1 MNTEAGPND
10 GSQQKCYPSFDY
22 PLWFLSLFLPL
33 IPAPPLHGTHS
44 FDNSLCTLSFMGKY
58 CFEMFLLKSCLYWIF
73 YFILLKTLNSIWLK
87 SQYGIEWLMVKKVAA
102 LKLKGN
108 NQTTYYK
115 GIFMRRECFVMKWE
129 RTITETFIS
138 IQTPPSLYN
147 CFTHPIERNK
157 ESWRLEAY

>member
-1 MNTEAGPND
+1 MLLND
-10 GSQQKCYPSFDY
+10 VVVEHWSWSK
-22 PLWFLSLFLPL
+22 WR
-33 IPAPPLHGTHS
+33 IPAEVLSIIWLSSLISVTFSHSLISQLHSLHGTHS
-44 FDNSLCTLSFMGKY
+44 FDNLLCTLSFMGKY

-115 GIFMRRECFVMKWE
+115 GIYEMRMFYDEMGKNHYRNFY
-129 RTITETFIS
+129 
-138 IQTPPSLYN
+138 LYPN
-147 CFTHPIERNK
+147 T
-157 ESWRLEAY
+157 

>member
-1 MNTEAGPND
+1 MTDPSRSAIHHLIILSD
-10 GSQQKCYPSFDY
+10 FCHFFSLSSQ
-22 PLWFLSLFLPL
+22 LRSL
-33 IPAPPLHGTHS
+33 HCTHS

-115 GIFMRRECFVMKWE
+115 GIY
-129 RTITETFIS
+129 ETRMFCDEMGKNHCRNFY
-138 IQTPPSLYN
+138 LYPN
-147 CFTHPIERNK
+147 T
-157 ESWRLEAY
+157 